1 MSQLL
6 TLASLALLVTSAS
19 GQTSSVVPATTDHGS
34 STTIAKIV
42 KDTRLVYVP
51 VVVEGKGGHAI
62 SGLTKEQFIIEQDGK
77 RENIAFFEEV
87 SQTVSFEKRAP
98 AIAPGLVENFA
109 LSDAQARKTIIVILD
124 TLNTPF
130 LLQSTAKKALIKFLE
145 TSLPADQPV
154 ALMVLSGSGLHQV
167 HSITADPKILTAIV
181 KRVDSHY
188 NPAEKM
194 AGGVEQKQ
202 LLLNSESEQR
212 AFASDMETRSRIF
225 EQYMDDVQAG
235 FAQTRAAETTIVA
248 LEQLAGCFAGIP
260 GRKSVIWATGGFPFE
275 PIDPR
280 SFTGTDTSLI
290 SSYRRTWNRLNDAN
304 IALYPIDINGLEYF
318 ERSRP
323 LDSSSAFRAA
333 TGGRNPNAT
342 AFDLREQRQS
352 TLISF
357 ASATG
362 GKAFLNSNDI
372 AGSFAKASEES
383 SRYYL
388 LGYYLHAGDDKPG
401 WHKLKVHADLKHVS
415 VRAREG
421 FFLAESAPKEKDR
434 LKELQI
440 ALGSPADY
448 TGVHFGIRLGS
459 NNSSAD
465 SKDQS
470 SANKRIEKVHVSFP
484 PGALEVDT
492 QNGNKV
498 EAEFVILAMVGE
510 KTHGQRLGAFELK
523 LSPAELARA
532 NRIGLG
538 FDETI
543 EVPPG
548 EYEVRAAIRDVNSG
562 KVGTVR
568 THLVVP

>member
-1 MSQLL
+1 MSRAAVITSMLL
-6 TLASLALLVTSAS
+6 CATALSAGQDVQRSTSDTVSTSAFP
-19 GQTSSVVPATTDHGS
+19 T
-34 STTIAKIV
+34 IV
-42 KDTRLVYVP
+42 KQTRLVYVP
-51 VVVEGKGGHAI
+51 VVVEGKHGTSI
-62 SGLTKEQFIIEQDGK
+62 SGLTKDQFTIEQDGHPQ
-77 RENIAFFEEV
+77 NIAFFEEV
-87 SQTVSFEKRAP
+87 SSTSNFEKRAP

-109 LSDAQARKTIIVILD
+109 LSDTQARKTIIVILD

-154 ALMVLSGSGLHQV
+154 ALMVLNGSGLHQV
-167 HSITADPKILTAIV
+167 HSITTDPKILTEIV

-188 NPAEKM
+188 NPAERRDES
-194 AGGVEQKQ
+194 VEQRQ
-202 LLLNSESEQR
+202 VLLNSLSEQK
-212 AFASDMETRSRIF
+212 AFAGDMETRSKLF
-225 EQYMDDVQAG
+225 EQLMDDVQAG
-235 FAQTRAAETTIVA
+235 FAQTRAAETTIIS

-260 GRKSVIWATGGFPFE
+260 GRKSVIWVTGGFPFE

-290 SSYRRTWNRLNDAN
+290 SAYRRTWNKLNDAN

-318 ERSRP
+318 ERTRP

-333 TGGRNPNAT
+333 AGSRNPNAT
-342 AFDLREQRQS
+342 TFDFREQRQS

-372 AGSFAKASEES
+372 AGSFAKASDEA

-388 LGYYLHAGDDKPG
+388 LGYYLRAGEDRAG
-401 WHKLKVHADLKHVS
+401 WHKLKVHADLKHVN

-421 FFLAESAPKEKDR
+421 FFLAERGPKEQDR
-434 LKELQI
+434 TKELQI
-440 ALGSPADY
+440 ALGAPADY
-448 TGVHFGIRLGS
+448 TGVHFGLRLGPNGS
-459 NNSSAD
+459 HGD
-465 SKDQS
+465 STQS
-470 SANKRIEKVHVSFP
+470 PSEKRTEKFHVSFP
-484 PGALEVDT
+484 PGALEIDT
-492 QNGNKV
+492 QNGNNV
-498 EAEFVILAMVGE
+498 TAEFVLLALVGE
-510 KTHGQRLGAFELK
+510 KTVGQRLGAFELK
-523 LSPAELARA
+523 LSPAELSRA

-538 FDETI
+538 FDETF

-548 EYEVRAAIRDVNSG
+548 EYEVRAAIRDAHSG